1 MTYYVRDSQ
10 ITYYIRDS
18 QIPGHRI
25 LYRGAYCGGSLEL
38 KLLHVILLAPRI
50 FEVDPEFFWKIYAP
64 LFYVIAIMESYYND
78 FFLGILKCTVV
89 QGITVI

>member
-1 MTYYVRDSQ
+1 MSGTHKLRTISG
-10 ITYYIRDS
+10 THKSRATEFCT
-18 QIPGHRI
+18 
-25 LYRGAYCGGSLEL
+25 RGAYCGGSLEL

-78 FFLGILKCTVV
+78 FF
-89 QGITVI
+89 